1 MLLSKKAHEK
11 THVHR
16 AKFNGRPKLPGWPGK
31 KMALPQAWASSGFYR
46 RGRVRKLVQV
56 Q

>member
-1 MLLSKKAHEK
+1 MSIEQSLMASPNCRLVGE
-11 THVHR
+11 
-16 AKFNGRPKLPGWPGK
+16 
-31 KMALPQAWASSGFYR
+31 KMAQPRVWASSGFYR